1 MAVPVA
7 LIQGASRG
15 LGLAFCKHI
24 LKSRTSA
31 AVIATCRSPDGA
43 ADLRVLAG
51 QHAGRLTVLKLDV
64 DREEDVRE
72 AAARVKESFGR
83 LDLIVNSSAMLH
95 PSGKG
100 ETSLRDVSAQGIIST
115 LKTNTVGPLVMAKY
129 FSPILQKGGGGFGQQ
144 PAEKSKQHSGVIVN
158 ITAKVGSIGDNGWYR
173 VAGAPEIFLFKSVP
187 LSCKRN
193 DAFRGIGNTCL
204 HFPSSTFQTCL
215 LSGLGGWYSY
225 RMSKAALNMAT
236 RNLSIELGRSRPKV
250 VCVSLHPGTVN
261 TDLSRQY
268 HKNVPKDKLFDAE
281 QSVSYLMSIIDTLNI
296 EKTGKAYS
304 WDGTELPW

>member
-1 MAVPVA
+1 MLTVMAASIA

-15 LGLAFCKHI
+15 LGLEFCKHI
-24 LKSRTSA
+24 LKNKTPA
-31 AVIATCRSPDGA
+31 AVIATCRNPDGA
-43 ADLRVLAG
+43 AELRDLAG
-51 QHAGRLTVLKLDV
+51 QNPGRLTVLRLDV
-64 DREEDVRE
+64 NQEEDIR
-72 AAARVKESFGR
+72 AAADRVKESFGR

-115 LKTNTVGPLVMAKY
+115 LMTNTVGPLVMAKY
-129 FSPILQKGGGGFGQQ
+129 FAPLLQKGGGGFGQQ
-144 PAEKSKQHSGVIVN
+144 PAEKAKQHSGIIVN
-158 ITAKVGSIGDNGWYR
+158 ITAKVGSIGDN
-173 VAGAPEIFLFKSVP
+173 
-187 LSCKRN
+187 
-193 DAFRGIGNTCL
+193 
-204 HFPSSTFQTCL
+204 
-215 LSGLGGWYSY
+215 GLGGWYSY

-261 TDLSRQY
+261 TDLSRPY
-268 HKNVPKDKLFDAE
+268 HRNVPKDKLFDTE
-281 QSVSYLMSIIDTLNI
+281 RSVNYLMSIVDTLSM